1 MYRDFYN
8 FIASEASW
16 RGSLLRH
23 NELEENN
30 TKTLVCKE
38 KLEGAGGKVEGGIW
52 KGKKE
57 RRQAEMWKH
66 GVGFG
71 IRNADVGRRYD

>member
-23 NELEENN
+23 NKLEENN

-38 KLEGAGGKVEGGIW
+38 KSQCGQRNGEVGKISAYGASQSHSCIGKGPDGI
-52 KGKKE
+52 
-57 RRQAEMWKH
+57 
-66 GVGFG
+66 
-71 IRNADVGRRYD
+71 N

>member
-38 KLEGAGGKVEGGIW
+38 KSELGIRKAEGGMGKE
-52 KGKKE
+52 KG
-57 RRQAEMWKH
+57 
-66 GVGFG
+66 GVR
-71 IRNADVGRRYD
+71 IDKV